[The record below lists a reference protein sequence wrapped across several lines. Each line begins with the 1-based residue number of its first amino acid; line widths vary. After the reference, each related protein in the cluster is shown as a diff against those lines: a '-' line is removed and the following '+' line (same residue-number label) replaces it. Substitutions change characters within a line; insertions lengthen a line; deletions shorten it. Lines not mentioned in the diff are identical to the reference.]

1 MVTYKILQVN
11 TAEAWA
17 SIRYSKDG
25 YADYFVQVTFGDG
38 VFNEDEL
45 HVEAQERVTEAIAYW
60 NRLDSDTPVT
70 LATDTGTIG
79 NVTVAEHPE
88 YDPMTHEVNVVKT
101 VTGNDIAYTYN
112 LVPLG
117 DEVISSNIRF
127 QRDDLLHHTDS
138 FALADRTLST
148 AMQTYRQQLRD
159 ITDQDGFPNNVVWP
173 TEPID

>member
-1 MVTYKILQVN
+1 MVTYKILQVFFFQ
-11 TAEAWA
+11 AEDG
-17 SIRYSKDG
+17 IRDSKDG

-70 LATDTGTIG
+70 LASDTGTIG